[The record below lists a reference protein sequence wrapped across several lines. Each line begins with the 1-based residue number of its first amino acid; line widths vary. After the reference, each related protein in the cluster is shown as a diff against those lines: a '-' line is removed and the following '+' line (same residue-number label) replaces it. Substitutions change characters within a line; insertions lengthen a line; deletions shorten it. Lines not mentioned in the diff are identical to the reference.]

1 MTTLVINGKN
11 VTVSDDF
18 LNLSTEEQNATVD
31 EIAQQMGVAPT
42 QRDAMDNGMG
52 VLSAMSSNPEV
63 MAKSVEA
70 SQAQAKAE
78 ELRAKAGQ
86 PQAPYDPGAGGAYL
100 GAIAPGLTFGAADEI
115 AAGIGSLF
123 EDRSYDEILAGLRK
137 QEASNSEQHPW
148 ASLAGNMTGAVVPGA
163 LATKGIAAAKTLPG
177 MVASGMGYGA
187 AGGAAQG
194 FLTGEGGLENRMVD
208 ASIGAGVG
216 GALGGAIPLVGAG
229 VRR

>member
-1 MTTLVINGKN
+1 MTTLVINGQK

-18 LNLSTEEQNATVD
+18 LNLSPEEQNATVD
-31 EIAQQMGVAPT
+31 EIATQMGVAPT
-42 QRDAMDNGMG
+42 QREVADNGMG

-86 PQAPYDPGAGGAYL
+86 PQATYDPGAGGAYL
-100 GAIAPGLTFGAADEI
+100 GSIAPGLTFGAADEI

-163 LATKGIAAAKTLPG
+163 LAARASQPPRRCPAWWP
-177 MVASGMGYGA
+177 VAWA
-187 AGGAAQG
+187 TV
-194 FLTGEGGLENRMVD
+194 LRV
-208 ASIGAGVG
+208 
-216 GALGGAIPLVGAG
+216 
-229 VRR
+229 VRRRAS